1 MKQSIKI
8 SVMAIAAM
16 FAFTT
21 VANAQFGLLK
31 KAVKEVFPEKKKSVQ
46 TGQERNHAHLTLPG
60 TDKKVMAI
68 VPASYTVKSYEA
80 FEGQAWEDKDF
91 MARAKAA
98 IEKKYP
104 TPDNARKGQLK
115 AKLAEIGTRDDHW
128 RYSRNS
134 LGVILDRYIHV
145 YAVYEF
151 EDGEVYLTEFYAVQ
165 NNNGAG
171 YDDNIVVN
179 YSSRYGDVKY
189 SIEKWEAK
197 TDIFTS
203 KIGK

>member
-1 MKQSIKI
+1 
-8 SVMAIAAM
+8 MAIAAM

-21 VANAQFGLLK
+21 AANAQFGLLK
-31 KAVKEVFPEKKKSVQ
+31 KAVKDVIPEKKKSVQ
-46 TGQERNHAHLTLPG
+46 VIAYDENYKLGKKETMLTFTL
-60 TDKKVMAI
+60 MAI

-80 FEGQAWEDKDF
+80 FEGQAWDDKDF

-165 NNNGAG
+165 NYNGSD
-171 YDDNIVVN
+171 YDNNIVVN